1 MHLIPKGRR
10 LVQWLVV
17 LVGAASVPLALVWV
31 FQRRLIYIP
40 LSGDVPAAASV
51 LPSAEEVTFPT
62 ADGLSLH
69 GWFVPASAA
78 GTTLDVERLPAV
90 IVFNGNAG
98 NRAHRAP
105 LAGALSRNGFS
116 VLLFDYR
123 GYGGND
129 GRPKEDGLRADA
141 LAARRY
147 VTRRPDVDPGRIVY
161 FGESLGAAVAV
172 DIAEEHPP
180 AAIVLRSPF
189 TSLADVGRVHYPF
202 LPVALLLR
210 EHYRSID
217 RMPDIRTPVLVLAS
231 REDEIVPFELSRRLY
246 DAAGGPKHMA
256 VIAGG
261 GHNDPELLAGPGLVA
276 EVVRFLS
283 ETLEGLP
290 ATRPLPGASS

>member
-1 MHLIPKGRR
+1 
-10 LVQWLVV
+10 
-17 LVGAASVPLALVWV
+17 
-31 FQRRLIYIP
+31 
-40 LSGDVPAAASV
+40 
-51 LPSAEEVTFPT
+51 
-62 ADGLSLH
+62 
-69 GWFVPASAA
+69 
-78 GTTLDVERLPAV
+78 
-90 IVFNGNAG
+90 
-98 NRAHRAP
+98 
-105 LAGALSRNGFS
+105 
-116 VLLFDYR
+116 
-123 GYGGND
+123 
-129 GRPKEDGLRADA
+129 
-141 LAARRY
+141 

-210 EHYRSID
+210 EHYRSLD

-256 VIAGG
+256 VIAGR

-283 ETLEGLP
+283 ETLEGP